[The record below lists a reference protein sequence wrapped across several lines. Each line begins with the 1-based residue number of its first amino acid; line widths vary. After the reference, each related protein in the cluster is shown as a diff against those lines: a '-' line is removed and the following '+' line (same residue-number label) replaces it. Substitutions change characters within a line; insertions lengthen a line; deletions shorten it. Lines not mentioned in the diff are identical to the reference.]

1 MSAIHPTAI
10 ISDGAKL
17 GANVSVG
24 AYSVVGEHVSLGDG
38 CTIHGHVAL
47 DGRTRLGENCEIY
60 PFASIGHAPQH
71 LRYEGEPSELEIG
84 DRVIIREH
92 VTMNPGTKVD
102 RMLTTVG
109 NDCYFMMGSHVA
121 HDCIIGDH
129 VIFANNATVGGHVH
143 IENNVMLG
151 GLAAVHQHCR
161 VGAFAFIGG
170 ISAVAH
176 DVIPFGS
183 VVGSRAYL
191 GGLNIIGMKRNG
203 YSRDE
208 IHAARQAFTMLFEA
222 GEGTLDER
230 LGLVEEK
237 FSGQRGVEAIVRF
250 MRAKSGRSYLTPHS
264 AK

>member
-10 ISDGAKL
+10 ITDGATL

-24 AYSVVGEHVSLGDG
+24 AYSIIGEHVTLGDD
-38 CTIHGHVAL
+38 CMVHSHAVIE
-47 DGRTRLGENCEIY
+47 GRTTLGRNCEVF

-71 LRYEGEPSELEIG
+71 LRFEGEPSALEIG
-84 DRVIIREH
+84 DRVVMREH
-92 VTMNPGTKVD
+92 VTMNPGTKGD

-109 NDCYFMMGSHVA
+109 SDCYFMMGSHVA
-121 HDCIIGDH
+121 HDCIVGDH
-129 VIFANNATVGGHVH
+129 VIFANNATIGGHVQ
-143 IENNVMLG
+143 IESNVMLG
-151 GLAAVHQHCR
+151 GLAAVHQHGR

-170 ISAVAH
+170 LSAVAH

-203 YSRDE
+203 FTREE
-208 IHAARQAFTMLFEA
+208 IHAMREAFTMLFES
-222 GEGTLDER
+222 EDGTLEER
-230 LGLVEEK
+230 LGVVEQK
-237 FSGQRGVEAIVRF
+237 FQGQRGVDMIIRF
-250 MRAKSGRSYLTPHS
+250 MREKSGRHYLTPQS